1 MNLKQDRKDNN
12 LDKVIKQTVYI
23 VGWITMVACTIIYS
37 IWKFIEAIVMP
48 KRRRRR
54 KLF

>member
-1 MNLKQDRKDNN
+1 MKKEEDNM
-12 LDKVIKQTVYI
+12 DKVIKQTVYI

-37 IWKFIEAIVMP
+37 IRKFIEAIVMP

>member
-1 MNLKQDRKDNN
+1 MKKEEDNM
-12 LDKVIKQTVYI
+12 DKVIKRTVYI

>member
-1 MNLKQDRKDNN
+1 MMKKEEDNM
-12 LDKVIKQTVYI
+12 DKVIKWTVYI